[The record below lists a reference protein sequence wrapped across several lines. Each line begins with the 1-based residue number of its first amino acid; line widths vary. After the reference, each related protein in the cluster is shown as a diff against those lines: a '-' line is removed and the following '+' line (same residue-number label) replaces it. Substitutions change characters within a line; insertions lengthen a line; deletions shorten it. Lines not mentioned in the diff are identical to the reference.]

1 MAANPLS
8 GFARVG
14 LVILTFALGCAASVG
29 LWILWTGRCNEA
41 CSDASIVRM
50 MIFLALLPSLAA
62 LAAVLLV
69 STAWP
74 ARTKGAI
81 GAALFVVA
89 VSVAIWLGNM
99 TGAGA
104 MAAVLR

>member
-29 LWILWTGRCNEA
+29 LWVLWTGRCNEA

-74 ARTKGAI
+74 ARAKAAAAI
-81 GAALFVVA
+81 GLLAIATIAGFVVGNA
-89 VSVAIWLGNM
+89 VGP
-99 TGAGA
+99 GAK
-104 MAAVLR
+104 MVDSR